1 MAYHFHLLIYKRIG
15 VYADDVCSDDV
26 CSHAAYSHAAY
37 SHAVYSYAAYSY
49 AEYSYGADASL
60 YGAGTILIFFL

>member
-15 VYADDVCSDDV
+15 VYADDVCSHDV
-26 CSHAAYSHAAY
+26 CSDGAY